1 MYCGIAAE
9 GNYTDS
15 TLFVD
20 VVGSLAGVTNSTN
33 LTSSSTA
40 SSITTQAAAVSETV
54 KAGYMVR
61 ASADWNV
68 SLPSLWSSSTA
79 YCPVLLVSSIFHMSL
94 IMR

>member
-1 MYCGIAAE
+1 MYAAAE
-9 GNYTDS
+9 GNYTNS

-33 LTSSSTA
+33 LTGSSTA
-40 SSITTQAAAVSETV
+40 SAITSQTAAISETV

-68 SLPSLWSSSTA
+68 SLL
-79 YCPVLLVSSIFHMSL
+79 CLFHFRVSN
-94 IMR
+94 

>member
-1 MYCGIAAE
+1 MLKFIGTAAE

-33 LTSSSTA
+33 LTSSST
-40 SSITTQAAAVSETV
+40 SSAITTQAAAVSETV

-68 SLPSLWSSSTA
+68 SFQ
-79 YCPVLLVSSIFHMSL
+79 C
-94 IMR
+94 